1 MYCTRCGTQ
10 NPDDG
15 MYCTNC
21 SARLVKPGESSGQFD
36 QPPSGGGSAQQPFAS
51 GSAQPPAKSAEPYP
65 GFQSSWSG
73 QPGYTPY
80 PSSYASQGPI
90 QQGSASG
97 RAVASMIL
105 SIVSVFTCGPL
116 LSIPG
121 LILGK
126 MELNAIRQG
135 QAPAAGETFAKIGF
149 YLGIAATALSCLV
162 GIVWLLIASMG
173 AIANV
178 G

>member
-21 SARLVKPGESSGQFD
+21 SAQLVRPGESARQLERPPAGTGSGQY
-36 QPPSGGGSAQQPFAS
+36 PYSSGVSQQTP
-51 GSAQPPAKSAEPYP
+51 KNAEPPYP
-65 GFQSSWSG
+65 GFQSTYSG
-73 QPGYTPY
+73 QQGYSPY
-80 PSSYASQGPI
+80 PSSYASQAPQ
-90 QQGSASG
+90 QQGSPSG

-121 LILGK
+121 LVLGK

-135 QAPAAGETFAKIGF
+135 QSPYAGETFAKIGF
-149 YLGIAATALSCLV
+149 YLGIAATVLSCLV
-162 GIVWLLIASMG
+162 GLVWVILASIG
-173 AIANV
+173 SFAN
-178 G
+178 

>member
-1 MYCTRCGTQ
+1 
-10 NPDDG
+10 
-15 MYCTNC
+15 
-21 SARLVKPGESSGQFD
+21 
-36 QPPSGGGSAQQPFAS
+36 
-51 GSAQPPAKSAEPYP
+51 
-65 GFQSSWSG
+65 
-73 QPGYTPY
+73 
-80 PSSYASQGPI
+80 
-90 QQGSASG
+90 
-97 RAVASMIL
+97 MIL